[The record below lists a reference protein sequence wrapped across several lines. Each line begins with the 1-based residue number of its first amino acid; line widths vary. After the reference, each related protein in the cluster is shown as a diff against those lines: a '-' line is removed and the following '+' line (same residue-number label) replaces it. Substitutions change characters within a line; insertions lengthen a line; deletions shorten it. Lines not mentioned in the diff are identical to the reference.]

1 MKKDYIFGEFNIWG
15 VGRRDV
21 ARVSENAGEE
31 REEGERGKEREE
43 ERIQSARGTL
53 QTEPI
58 LEEDEH

>member
-1 MKKDYIFGEFNIWG
+1 M
-15 VGRRDV
+15 